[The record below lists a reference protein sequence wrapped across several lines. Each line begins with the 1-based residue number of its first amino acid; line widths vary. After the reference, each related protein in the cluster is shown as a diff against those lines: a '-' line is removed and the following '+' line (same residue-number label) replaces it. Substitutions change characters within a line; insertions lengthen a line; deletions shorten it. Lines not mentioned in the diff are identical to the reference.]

1 MGRNLASLLKAN
13 NVQDQ
18 DSVSCWACG
27 AGLPLP
33 ARFCS
38 SCGAR
43 VDSAGRGSDNARGG
57 QSCERR
63 QLTVMFCDLA
73 GSTQLSLE
81 LDPEDFTSIIRAY
94 RDVCAQIAR
103 SWKGYVSRNIGDGV
117 LVYFGYPQ
125 ASEDDAFRG
134 VAAAWELSQ
143 AIPKLELSQQFVD
156 EASVRA
162 HAGLEV
168 RISLHTGLAVVG
180 DVIGRYSAERHDVL
194 GAAPN
199 IAAKL
204 QALARPGEVVVSET
218 TAALLPPT
226 IETRPLKTTAGPAG
240 VRAFVI
246 ANVPP
251 PQVRP
256 RATGADLFVGRS
268 TALDRMLAHAHNRG
282 DEASGLLLV
291 GEPGV
296 GKSRLVQEMAKRCA
310 DAFPTWTELACSPY
324 GETSPL
330 HPFSRWLRSGEAQAP
345 ANADGETGD
354 VGPAQ
359 PAAPLLTSPF
369 DHRRR
374 TFGHLKS
381 KIFSQAPRVA
391 LVLEDM
397 HWADSTTADFVT
409 ELVTEADPRSFLMVM
424 TSRWPLRG
432 PLATSRRLH
441 VETLTRLDPGDAA
454 ALARALSVNRSLSA
468 FEIAEIVDRAGGVPL
483 FIEQFVKAKTGYS
496 QIDDGSTR
504 DQIPTTLRDAL
515 MGVLDKLGVGRA
527 IALSASVFGRRFR
540 YSQLRSLL
548 EIADAELGP
557 ALAVLK
563 NANILVQKDD
573 AADPSFEFHHAL
585 LRDTAYQTLLRS
597 ERERLHL
604 RLANLVES
612 AGNSFQEA
620 TPELLAMH
628 YSLGSNYRRAI
639 DHWLVA
645 ASEATK
651 RSANAEALS
660 HIKRGLEDCRGL
672 AKLKES
678 EAVTLELELLR
689 KLSAPL
695 VAVAGWSSPDLEK
708 IYARAAVLCKLT
720 KSPDAE
726 FEFARGSYNL
736 HLLRSEVRTADVF
749 ADRMLSMAQHTRDPE
764 KHRAYLLEASR
775 SKGLAAFYAG
785 RYGEARSLLE
795 QMLSL
800 YDASKHASHAFYYG
814 TEPAVMAQSYLAWM
828 DTTEGQA
835 ESSRRRI
842 EDALERARN
851 VGHAFSLC
859 YGLCFASSC
868 AQLSNRTDEAATLA
882 DEAIRLANHHNFQ
895 YWLAWGHALLGWV
908 KGSSAPREGIDLIDA
923 ACDSYRAT
931 GSSLVIPYFQALACD
946 IARAAGLEESA
957 AREEELRHRATE
969 TGVRFWEVVLP
980 PASGV

>member
-1 MGRNLASLLKAN
+1 MAN
-13 NVQDQ
+13 NAQDG
-18 DSVSCWACG
+18 VSCWACG

-43 VDSAGRGSDNARGG
+43 VDAAARRAEDAGGS
-57 QSCERR
+57 QPCERR

-73 GSTQLSLE
+73 GSTKLSLE

-134 VAAAWELSQ
+134 VAAAWELSR
-143 AIPKLELSQQFVD
+143 AIPKLDLSQHFVD
-156 EASVRA
+156 EARVRA

-168 RISLHTGLAVVG
+168 RVSLHTGLAVVG
-180 DVIGRYSAERHDVL
+180 DVVGRYSAESHDVL

-226 IETRPLKTTAGPAG
+226 IETRPLKTTASPAG

-251 PQVRP
+251 QQVRP

-268 TALDRMLAHAHNRG
+268 TALERMLAHAHNRE

-296 GKSRLVQEMAKRCA
+296 GKSRLVQEMVKRCS
-310 DAFPTWTELACSPY
+310 DTFPTWTELACSPY
-324 GETSPL
+324 EETSPL
-330 HPFSRWLRSGEAQAP
+330 HPFSRWLRSGEMQADP
-345 ANADGETGD
+345 KSDGKTG
-354 VGPAQ
+354 V
-359 PAAPLLTSPF
+359 AAPLLTSPF

-374 TFGHLKS
+374 MFGHLKS
-381 KIFSQAPRVA
+381 KIFSQGPRVG

-409 ELVTEADPRSFLMVM
+409 ELVTEANPRSFLMVM

-454 ALARALSVNRSLSA
+454 ALARALSVNRPLSA

-496 QIDDGSTR
+496 QIDDGSTH

-548 EIADAELGP
+548 EIGDADLGP
-557 ALAVLK
+557 ALTALK
-563 NANILVQKDD
+563 EANILVQKDD

-604 RLANLVES
+604 RLANLVET
-612 AGNSFQEA
+612 AGSSSQEA

-660 HIKRGLEDCRGL
+660 HLKRGLEDCRGL

-695 VAVAGWSSPDLEK
+695 VAVSGWSSPDLEK

-736 HLLRSEVRTADVF
+736 HLLRSEVRTADAF
-749 ADRMLSMAQHTRDPE
+749 ADRMLGMAQHTRDPD

-775 SKGLAAFYAG
+775 SKSLAAFYAG
-785 RYGEARSLLE
+785 RYGEARSLLD

-800 YDASKHASHAFYYG
+800 YDATKHASHAFYYG

-828 DTTEGQA
+828 DAIEGQA

-842 EDALERARN
+842 EDALARARN

-859 YGLCFASSC
+859 YGLCFAASC
-868 AQLSNRTDEAATLA
+868 AQLSNRAEEAATQA

-908 KGSSAPREGIDLIDA
+908 KGLGTPREGIDLIDA

-931 GSSLVIPYFQALACD
+931 GSSLVIPYFQALACQV
-946 IARAAGLEESA
+946 ARSAGLEEFA
-957 AREEELRHRATE
+957 AREAELRHRATE